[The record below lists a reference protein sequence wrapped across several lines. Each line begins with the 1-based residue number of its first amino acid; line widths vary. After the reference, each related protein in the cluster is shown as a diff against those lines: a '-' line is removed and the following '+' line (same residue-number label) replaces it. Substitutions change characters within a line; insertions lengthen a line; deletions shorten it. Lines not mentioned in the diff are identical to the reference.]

1 LHWLR
6 EHRQGDRGRG
16 EGDQGEGQ
24 LDLRLA

>member
-1 LHWLR
+1 MHGLR

-16 EGDQGEGQ
+16 EGDKGEGQ